1 MKRTPPTYLKVAIS
15 LDLTQEADRRLKDFV
30 DSLPQGLKANVLRR
44 LLTQAM
50 PESDA
55 GVQQLLGLTAMDARV
70 RNQEAGRPRR
80 EEAADP
86 PAPVGPAMRRSAAA
100 AAGRNA
106 TPVGEREVMRDPANN
121 AAKNEVQEAAREAV
135 SGSRGGPTSDGP
147 VGGNEGAAVDVPPGD
162 AVASAPAA
170 PSRRLKLGGLVPSF
184 TG

>member
-30 DSLPQGLKANVLRR
+30 DSLPQGLKANVIRR
-44 LLTQAM
+44 LLMQAM

-70 RNQEAGRPRR
+70 RNQQAGRPRR
-80 EEAADP
+80 EDVADP
-86 PAPVGPAMRRSAAA
+86 AAPVGPAVGQSAAT
-100 AAGRNA
+100 AAGRDA
-106 TPVGEREVMRDPANN
+106 TPAGEREVMHDPASI
-121 AAKNEVQEAAREAV
+121 EMQEAAREAA
-135 SGSRGGPTSDGP
+135 SGSTGGRASDGP
-147 VGGNEGAAVDVPPGD
+147 VGGNEGAAVDAPPGD